1 MQFVLARKKEMVD
14 DPEEMLLSKLPEVI
28 SKCSHRDKCK
38 LKALASNKKDRGIT

>member
-1 MQFVLARKKEMVD
+1 MQFVLARKKEIVD

-38 LKALASNKKDRGIT
+38 LKTLVSNKKDRGIT

>member
-1 MQFVLARKKEMVD
+1 MQFVLARKKEIVD

-38 LKALASNKKDRGIT
+38 LKTLASNKKDRGIT